1 VDGAGSGTAGEGV
14 LAALSGRPTPAE
26 LMEHGWSCRLTP
38 NGSTACSPPG
48 RGLPAI
54 PPPEH
59 RPPSY
64 LLWIFDTTTSELR
77 GHSLMI
83 RTDLYAG
90 QPCGSTGTVY
100 TLLPHLGYY
109 ECFNPVD

>member
-1 VDGAGSGTAGEGV
+1 
-14 LAALSGRPTPAE
+14 
-26 LMEHGWSCRLTP
+26 
-38 NGSTACSPPG
+38 
-48 RGLPAI
+48 
-54 PPPEH
+54 
-59 RPPSY
+59 
-64 LLWIFDTTTSELR
+64 LWIFDTTTSELR